1 MKKSI
6 PIMKN
11 CLSFVTKGEDN
22 QDTDSIE
29 SKSLSCV
36 CHYVMLENKEV
47 FTNCKHYDKTA
58 KLINLCWLLLI

>member
-36 CHYVMLENKEV
+36 CHYVTLENKEV
-47 FTNCKHYDKTA
+47 FT
-58 KLINLCWLLLI
+58 KLQVL